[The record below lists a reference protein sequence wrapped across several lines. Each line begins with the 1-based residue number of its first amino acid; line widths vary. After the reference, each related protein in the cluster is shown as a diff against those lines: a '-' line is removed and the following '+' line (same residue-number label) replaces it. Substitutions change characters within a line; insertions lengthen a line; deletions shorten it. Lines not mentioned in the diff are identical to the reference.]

1 MDIEWYPDNRPPLTK
16 ETATVNGEVFPLILG
31 KPSEEGHPRPAF
43 RMNRVVRDLLDA
55 VSAGK
60 QYNLN
65 DIWMRAGSG
74 NYCKEEMLEFYRLIG
89 YTFSGYCEIFEHED
103 LTCTLECDKCGC
115 WSTVHPSS
123 RCKKFVKEAKEAK
136 A

>member
-1 MDIEWYPDNRPPLTK
+1 MDIDWYPDNRPPLSK
-16 ETATVNGEVFPLILG
+16 ETATVNGEVFPLIL
-31 KPSEEGHPRPAF
+31 KPNEDGHPRPAF

-60 QYNLN
+60 KYDLN

-89 YTFSGYCEIFEHED
+89 YTMTGYSEIFEPED
-103 LTCTLECDKCGC
+103 LNCSLWCDECGC
-115 WSTVHPSS
+115 YPSVHPTKQ
-123 RCKKFVKEAKEAK
+123 CKKFVKETKEAK